1 MAKSKKN
8 IKNKAVSNKT
18 DIPKVEDRS
27 LLNTDAEFTGLAVY
41 NHIAKKVKQS
51 LQNQEVELKAG
62 KYFSKTSAGSFRDI
76 VKKSFAQSKG
86 KSKDEVER
94 ITFSNV
100 QEVLVAEGYITP
112 IQALPETGSGYD
124 WENVPYWSMYN
135 FLFITSTASEIS
147 IDNSVFSKVP
157 SFSGKKE
164 DFTVDD
170 NSAMVRELNRISRD
184 LELDTDD
191 VPSYS
196 AYTDKNGVFRIVL
209 ISHSGI
215 DKDWE
220 ETKLVELKRI
230 TEEGTGKTGGK
241 KVVKEKKIA
250 PIINIYKDDIGKEEF
265 ETARL
270 KKEVAQV
277 ELLEKKKEA
286 LMKSFS
292 FYKEAGLKKQMM
304 KVVSEIEK
312 LDDEIL
318 KIK

>member
-8 IKNKAVSNKT
+8 IELK
-18 DIPKVEDRS
+18 
-27 LLNTDAEFTGLAVY
+27 GLSAY
-41 NHIAKKVKQS
+41 NHIAKIVKQS

-76 VKKSFAQSKG
+76 VKKSFEKSKG
-86 KSKDEVER
+86 KSKAEIER
-94 ITFSNV
+94 ISIDNV
-100 QEVLVAEGYITP
+100 QEVLIAEGYITP
-112 IQALPETGSGYD
+112 IQQLPETGSGYD
-124 WENVPYWSMYN
+124 WHNVPYWSMGD
-135 FLFITSTASEIS
+135 FLFDTVTATEIS
-147 IDNSVFSKVP
+147 IDNSIFSNVP
-157 SFSGKKE
+157 SFEGKKE
-164 DFTVDD
+164 DFTADD
-170 NSAMVRELNRISRD
+170 NSTIIRELNRIRK
-184 LELDTDD
+184 ELNLDSGT

-196 AYTDKNGVFRIVL
+196 AYTDKKGVFRIVL
-209 ISHSGI
+209 ISRAGV
-215 DKDWE
+215 DENWE
-220 ETKLVELKRI
+220 ETKLTELERI
-230 TEEGTGKTGGK
+230 KDEGTGKTGGK
-241 KVVKEKKIA
+241 KAVKEKKIA

-286 LMKSFS
+286 LMKSFE
-292 FYKEAGLKKQMM
+292 FYNKAGLKKQMM